1 MSNENEEI
9 LQVIN
14 LFRHGKRNSF
24 MNLETNEE
32 YSTDLCEDTII
43 NTINKGKK
51 FIEKYFTKFPAS
63 PFNPKDFKCFIS
75 DNIRTIKS
83 IIYRLNEYMPKADF
97 KSMNQNELK
106 EYTKKNIPNTVY
118 DDKIF
123 TSYEYCDL
131 VSSKYCNLDPNYKNL
146 FTEIETELSK
156 KSPKALEV
164 FKKYL
169 EHPIFKGKDYEYFK
183 ICYISDF
190 LFFITPEVQKNFTE
204 EQKTIKEVMGKFNSN
219 KRMVDI
225 DVANKNINLC
235 FSHQLICNY
244 YYEMDKIRKNS
255 DDKKKIVMFSAHDL
269 YLTCLLNFLEIND
282 KSKYQYDFDDEIN
295 FVIYKKKNGD
305 KIYFRAEYNDE
316 VLDIPFSN
324 LDNKKECELDTV
336 LDKIEKEFLRF
347 SFDEIMDFCK
357 LKSTKEFYTSK

>member
-1 MSNENEEI
+1 MSNGNEEI

-51 FIEKYFTKFPAS
+51 FIEKYFSKFPAS

-106 EYTKKNIPNTVY
+106 EYSKKNIPNTIY
-118 DDKIF
+118 DDKMF
-123 TSYEYCDL
+123 KSYEYCDL
-131 VSSKYCNLDPNYKNL
+131 VSSKYCNLDPNYKKL

-190 LFFITPEVQKNFTE
+190 LFFIKPEVQKNFTE
-204 EQKTIKEVMGKFNSN
+204 EQKIIKEVMGKFNSN

-235 FSHQLICNY
+235 FS
-244 YYEMDKIRKNS
+244 NS
-255 DDKKKIVMFSAHDL
+255 
-269 YLTCLLNFLEIND
+269 
-282 KSKYQYDFDDEIN
+282 
-295 FVIYKKKNGD
+295 
-305 KIYFRAEYNDE
+305 
-316 VLDIPFSN
+316 
-324 LDNKKECELDTV
+324 
-336 LDKIEKEFLRF
+336 
-347 SFDEIMDFCK
+347 
-357 LKSTKEFYTSK
+357 